1 MHLIGHDNVWMNAF
15 YILKDH
21 FVPIAKNNSLL
32 SDFTFCQKKYQ
43 YLTYFTLA
51 CYFTWSLWG
60 SEVILFGLCMFKSR
74 LLKETLTL
82 KMRTSSSLSEGG
94 EGEEHWSRH
103 VSKILLHRILA
114 QKLFIAGEVK
124 IKVPCIFSALARY
137 HRYLNLKRITQR
149 EHKNLKGELLK
160 MCSNPPIFSFLDR
173 IRLQNDSRGLEWR
186 PIQAIT
192 QPFLFFA
199 TRLQWNE
206 VLRITNHFLYPSKS
220 KIHGKGPRCNGRNFV
235 EATKFAS
242 PSTLRYT
249 EVLV

>member
-1 MHLIGHDNVWMNAF
+1 MNAF
-15 YILKDH
+15 FLVKDH

-32 SDFTFCQKKYQ
+32 SDFTFCQKKDQ

-74 LLKETLTL
+74 LLEETLTL

-94 EGEEHWSRH
+94 EGEKRWSRH
-103 VSKILLHRILA
+103 VSTILLHRILA

-124 IKVPCIFSALARY
+124 IKVSLVWLHRVTEEYVGIFCYHCHHFAYIFSALARY
-137 HRYLNLKRITQR
+137 HRYLNQKRITQR

-186 PIQAIT
+186 LIRAIT

-199 TRLQWNE
+199 TRLQWN
-206 VLRITNHFLYPSKS
+206 L
-220 KIHGKGPRCNGRNFV
+220 
-235 EATKFAS
+235 
-242 PSTLRYT
+242 
-249 EVLV
+249 